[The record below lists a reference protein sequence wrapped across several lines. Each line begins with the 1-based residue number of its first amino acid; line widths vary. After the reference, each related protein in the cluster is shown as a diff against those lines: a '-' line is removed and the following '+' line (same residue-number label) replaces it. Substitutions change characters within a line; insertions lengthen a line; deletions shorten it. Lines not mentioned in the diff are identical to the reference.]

1 MITLVRGSC
10 YFDLMLYMKNKLSQV
25 FRDVISG
32 CLKSVGKI
40 IDMREK
46 EKICIDF
53 IGIQNDSII
62 IICLNCLQYQ
72 IQLTDRKRF
81 INRLLEFECFK
92 FKKKKKKNHTCLVLT
107 HFVKKLFQQTK
118 CVGVA
123 YRNTAK
129 YFYSMTFTD
138 SF

>member
-1 MITLVRGSC
+1 
-10 YFDLMLYMKNKLSQV
+10 
-25 FRDVISG
+25 
-32 CLKSVGKI
+32 
-40 IDMREK
+40 MREK
-46 EKICIDF
+46 EKTCIDF
-53 IGIQNDSII
+53 TGIKNHSVI

-81 INRLLEFECFK
+81 INKLLELSVLIS
-92 FKKKKKKNHTCLVLT
+92 KKKKKKNHTCFVLM
-107 HFVKKLFQQTK
+107 HFVKKLFLQTK

-129 YFYSMTFTD
+129 YFYSMPFTD

>member
-1 MITLVRGSC
+1 
-10 YFDLMLYMKNKLSQV
+10 MLYMKNKLPQV
-25 FRDVISG
+25 FRDATSD

-40 IDMREK
+40 IDMREI
-46 EKICIDF
+46 EMTCIDF
-53 IGIQNDSII
+53 IGIQNGSII
-62 IICLNCLQYQ
+62 IICLNCSQYQ
-72 IQLTDRKRF
+72 IQLTNRKRF
-81 INRLLEFECFK
+81 INRLIEFECFN
-92 FKKKKKKNHTCLVLT
+92 FKKKNHTCFVLT

-118 CVGVA
+118 CVWVL